1 MSTCII
7 QIYMKM
13 YIYIYIPTYTYIIY
27 INPYLVFNGKFMKYL
42 SVTDKYFEDF
52 TRNEGNPKVNRMR
65 YEGDS
70 Q

>member
-1 MSTCII
+1 
-7 QIYMKM
+7 M
-13 YIYIYIPTYTYIIY
+13 YRYIY

-52 TRNEGNPKVNRMR
+52 TRNEGNPKVNRTR